1 MLLFTCVNTAIAN
14 ETRCYELFLPF
25 TGEDQARIQSSH
37 PDCAHEQHK
46 QDIQKRRKSKL
57 ARFWK
62 RRKTLLQK
70 AHELHKDCDVDVYL
84 VVRSRWNNQMWQYS
98 NGYIPPPPSRLVS
111 VFNIY
116 YRRDDKLNT

>member
-1 MLLFTCVNTAIAN
+1 
-14 ETRCYELFLPF
+14 
-25 TGEDQARIQSSH
+25 
-37 PDCAHEQHK
+37 

-98 NGYIPPPPSRLVS
+98 NGYIPPAPSRL
-111 VFNIY
+111 
-116 YRRDDKLNT
+116 NTVYPVPIITCPAIMEAQKQKATVIP